1 VGDIADNLWKYGFCI
16 LGIII
21 SVLLPPLWAFVKSK
35 FQPPPQAGTKGFGA
49 AVMTIWT
56 LFLPYLGLGLAST
69 LTSIILIAVVGD
81 KITSAAGAV
90 LAGYAWDSTLQKLR

>member
-1 VGDIADNLWKYGFCI
+1 MFAENLWKYGFCI

-21 SVLLPPLWAFVKSK
+21 SVLLTPLWAFVKSK
-35 FQPPPQAGTKGFGA
+35 FRPPPQEGTKDFRA
-49 AVMTIWT
+49 AVVTVWT
-56 LFLPYLGLGLAST
+56 LFLPYLALGLAST

-90 LAGYAWDSTLQKLR
+90 LAGYAWNSTLQKLR